1 MAISKLSPIKSTL
14 SLAVDYILNP
24 LKTNNG
30 MYTNSY
36 ACPLSGELV
45 EEEFFRVRNLGTG
58 KGNVLAQHIKQ
69 SFKGNEVTPEEAM
82 KLGMELADKLL
93 KGQYQYVIATH
104 INTDNIHNHII
115 FNNISFENYRSFE
128 YLENR
133 GKVSWKN
140 LREHNDELCREN
152 DLSVIENPQLGKGKC
167 YYEWQQDKLGK
178 SWKSQLRFAI
188 DETIM
193 QSVDFDDFLKKLR
206 AKEIECVYNP
216 DNVIKIKFRMKGQE
230 RFSRGKT
237 LGWYYDEPQLRKRI
251 EQYQLLKNGVSGR
264 TVKTKIIDTS
274 SDVFQTSKGLLH
286 WADMQNMKE
295 ASRVLNYLTTHNL
308 NSEKDIESN
317 ATQTYNQRM
326 IIVSKLNATQNQINE
341 LTDAIRL
348 LRTYKKY
355 KPVHDKYN
363 QAIMKNKFQK
373 ENATALSKYDDA
385 VNRLKVLYP
394 NKRLPNLE
402 KLENQRTELLAEFKS
417 MNETYKGIV
426 EELKEI
432 EFAQKSINE
441 YMKTIDKKHSKGELE

>member
-36 ACPLSGELV
+36 ACPLSGDLV
-45 EEEFFRVRNLGTG
+45 EKEFFRVRSLGTG

-93 KGQYQYVIATH
+93 GGKYQYVIATH

-140 LREHNDELCREN
+140 LREHNDTLCREN
-152 DLSVIENPQLGKGKC
+152 DLSVVENPKIGKGKC
-167 YYEWQQDKLGK
+167 YYEWQQDKLGT
-178 SWKSQLRFAI
+178 SWKAQLRFAI

-230 RFSRGKT
+230 RFSRGRT

-251 EQYQLLKNGVSGR
+251 EQYQLLKNGISG
-264 TVKTKIIDTS
+264 TEVKTKIIDTS
-274 SDVFQTSKGLLH
+274 SEVFQTSKGLLH

-308 NSEKDIESN
+308 NSEKDIESS

-326 IIVSKLNATQNQINE
+326 VLVSKLNATQSQINE
-341 LTDAIRL
+341 LNDAIRL

-355 KPVHDKYN
+355 KPVHDKYT
-363 QAIMKNKFQK
+363 QAIMKSKFQK
-373 ENATALSKYDDA
+373 ENATELSKYDDA

-394 NKRLPNLE
+394 DKRLPNLE
-402 KLENQRTELLAEFKS
+402 KLENQRTELLSKFKD
-417 MNETYKGIV
+417 MNEDYKNIAN
-426 EELKEI
+426 ELKQI

-441 YMKTIDKKHSKGELE
+441 YMKTIDKKQNKGELE